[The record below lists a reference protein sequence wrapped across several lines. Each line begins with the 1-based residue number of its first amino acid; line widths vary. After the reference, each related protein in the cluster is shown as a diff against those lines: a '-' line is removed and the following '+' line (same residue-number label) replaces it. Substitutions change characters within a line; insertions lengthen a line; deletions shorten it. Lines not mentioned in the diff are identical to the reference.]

1 MSRIIIFFLFI
12 SSFSFSQEK
21 WEIMS
26 KYNLKDQSIWQAD
39 LLGNLYIADKD
50 LLTKYDTAGV
60 LQYSQS
66 IKSKGRID
74 AILPIN
80 TMKIML
86 FSTQQ
91 QTFTIFDNTLSEVNK
106 TYDLSAMGFG
116 YVTMLAVSSQPNK
129 VWVYD
134 QLNSKLVLVDLGR
147 SNQQQEIENLRGL
160 LNSTEIV
167 WMKEEGNQL
176 YLFDGL
182 AKIYVFDLY
191 GSLLDVFDVP
201 MAEKVEVNNEEIFV
215 MMKGSVSRFRIEDKS
230 LEKIEAPVSGVT
242 DFQWVNS
249 IFFFRVTDELLKFR
263 LYL

>member
-1 MSRIIIFFLFI
+1 
-12 SSFSFSQEK
+12 
-21 WEIMS
+21 
-26 KYNLKDQSIWQAD
+26 
-39 LLGNLYIADKD
+39 
-50 LLTKYDTAGV
+50 
-60 LQYSQS
+60 
-66 IKSKGRID
+66 
-74 AILPIN
+74 
-80 TMKIML
+80 
-86 FSTQQ
+86 
-91 QTFTIFDNTLSEVNK
+91 
-106 TYDLSAMGFG
+106 
-116 YVTMLAVSSQPNK
+116 
-129 VWVYD
+129 
-134 QLNSKLVLVDLGR
+134 
-147 SNQQQEIENLRGL
+147 
-160 LNSTEIV
+160 
-167 WMKEEGNQL
+167 MKEEGNQL